1 MNNSTKVD
9 DFLSKLK
16 HPLKA
21 EMEAV
26 RKIICGSSPKVEED
40 VKWGGPSFDYK
51 EPMATFSPRVTDY
64 VAVIFHQGER
74 LKDKTGLLEP
84 ASKGKAY
91 AKFHSMEEVKANKT
105 KLESVVKGW
114 VKLMDT

>member
-1 MNNSTKVD
+1 MNNSKKVD
-9 DFLSKLK
+9 EFLRQLK

-26 RKIICGSSPKVEED
+26 RKIICGASLRIEED

-51 EPMATFSPRVTDY
+51 EPMATFSPRVTDC

-74 LKDKTGLLEP
+74 LQDKTGLLEP
-84 ASKGKAY
+84 ATKGKAY
-91 AKFHSMEEVKANKT
+91 AKFRTMAEVKANKA
-105 KLESVVKGW
+105 KLESVVKAW
-114 VKLMDT
+114 VKLMDA